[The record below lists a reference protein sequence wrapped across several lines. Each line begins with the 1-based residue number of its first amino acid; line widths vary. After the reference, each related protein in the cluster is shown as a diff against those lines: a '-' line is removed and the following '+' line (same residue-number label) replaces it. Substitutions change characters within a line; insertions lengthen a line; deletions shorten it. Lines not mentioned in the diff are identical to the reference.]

1 MRCLI
6 KRLEALE
13 GLHAEASMPA
23 PIGVALI
30 PFLPGESYS
39 VALPE
44 SGERKEFGS
53 EAELFAFLDERCCPW
68 DGLLLTPG
76 MRSEADWLAAVAQA
90 QA

>member
-1 MRCLI
+1 MRSLTR
-6 KRLEALE
+6 RLVALE
-13 GLHAEASMPA
+13 GVHAEKSRPA

-53 EAELFAFLDERCCPW
+53 EAELFAFLDERGPW
-68 DGLLLTPG
+68 DGLLMVPG
-76 MRSEADWLAAVAQA
+76 LRSEGDWLAAVQQA
-90 QA
+90 

>member
-13 GLHAEASMPA
+13 GLHAEKSMPA
-23 PIGVALI
+23 TISVAYCPL
-30 PFLPGESYS
+30 LPGEPYS

-53 EAELFAFLDERCCPW
+53 EAELFAFLDERGPW
-68 DGLLLTPG
+68 DGLLMVPG
-76 MRSEADWLAAVAQA
+76 MMSEGDWLAAVQRA
-90 QA
+90 